1 MGYEGEQRHRK
12 VNKKT
17 KQNPVDDIKNNKIEI
32 CNNNKES
39 SEHRPPIQDPVKEQ
53 NGQGDGLNTEQG
65 IKKKNSG
72 NPGGENSDKFK
83 SWENPIRINIEI
95 DIISLSLFFVAL
107 SLRLYRLEEPK
118 NIV

>member
-17 KQNPVDDIKNNKIEI
+17 KQVDDIKNNKIEI

-39 SEHRPPIQDPVKEQ
+39 SEHRPIQDPVKEQ
-53 NGQGDGLNTEQG
+53 KGQGDGLNTDQG
-65 IKKKNSG
+65 ITKKESG
-72 NPGGENSDKFK
+72 NHVGEISDKFK